1 MDELALER
9 ILQGLLDDKSLLK
22 LLRNVE
28 ETQMLKDKMN
38 LPFHKLKNSYLLS
51 FPIDDKKVVY
61 EN

>member
-28 ETQMLKDKMN
+28 KTQVPKEKMK
-38 LPFHKLKNSYLLS
+38 LPSYGSKNSYLLS
-51 FPIDDKKVVY
+51 FPIDHRKAIQ